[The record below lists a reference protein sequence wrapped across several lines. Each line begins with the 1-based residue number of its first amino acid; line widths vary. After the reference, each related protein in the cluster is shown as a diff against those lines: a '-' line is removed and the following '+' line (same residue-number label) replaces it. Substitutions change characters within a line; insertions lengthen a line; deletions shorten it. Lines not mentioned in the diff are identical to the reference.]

1 MCFLSRGFSHE
12 VMIRGMSLPDGSGGS
27 WTLLTG
33 HGHVLV
39 EIARNPDARI
49 RDIAAAAG
57 ITERTAQAI
66 VADLE
71 AAGYIARTRVGRR
84 TRYTVDPD
92 SLFRH
97 SAQEGLR
104 IGPFL
109 DLLASTEDGTAP
121 GSDDERG

>member
-1 MCFLSRGFSHE
+1 
-12 VMIRGMSLPDGSGGS
+12 MSNAADSGGA

-39 EIARNPDARI
+39 EIARDPGARI
-49 RDIAAAAG
+49 RDISAAVAL
-57 ITERTAQAI
+57 TERTVQAI

-71 AAGYIARTRVGRR
+71 TAGYLTRTRTGRR
-84 TRYTVDPD
+84 TRYTVNHD

-109 DLLASTEDGTAP
+109 ALLSAVHSDTA
-121 GSDDERG
+121 DT